1 MKILIIE
8 QIKTKKTTYKPF
20 EKTLLTAFSILPTLY
35 VRRID
40 AITPKKHNVKVLNER
55 YEPIEYSDEFDVVII
70 HSSIASVKRAYEIAD
85 EFRDKNVKVVMV
97 GLHVSALPE
106 EALQHADSVIQ
117 GRGEV
122 NWLSFL
128 KDFETDKIKKIYPP
142 LPYDELSCRIPPTLV
157 SLPGFMMVGA
167 IEATRGCPVN
177 CYFCPESNTPNG
189 NKYYT
194 RPIDQVIEELEKI
207 PQKIIM
213 FYDAS
218 LTINPSYT
226 KELFKKMIPLKKKFF
241 VNGNVNV
248 LADDEELV
256 KLSKKA
262 GCVTW
267 LIGFESISQETINS
281 IGKNT
286 NKVTIYKKAVDQIH
300 KNKMAVIG
308 DFMFGFDNDTTDV
321 FKSTLNA
328 INDLKLDVADF
339 SIVTPFPGTALFKQL
354 DKDERLL
361 TKEWK
366 KYNMFNVV
374 FKPKNMTP
382 EELINGVYFMYK
394 NFYKPSESIKRTIK
408 SLKYGIIPFFTVM
421 ARNIITSMRSSR
433 IKKN

>member
-1 MKILIIE
+1 MKILLIE

-20 EKTLLTAFSILPTLY
+20 EKTLLTTFSILPTLY
-35 VRRID
+35 VRRIA
-40 AITPKKHNVKVLNER
+40 AITPKKHNIKVLNER
-55 YEPIEYSDEFDVVII
+55 YEPIEYSSNYDVVII
-70 HSSIASVKRAYEIAD
+70 HFSTTSAKRAYEIAD
-85 EFRDKNVKVVMV
+85 EFRNKNVKVVLI

-106 EALQHADSVIQ
+106 EALQHADSIIQ

-157 SLPGFMMVGA
+157 SLPGFIMVGA
-167 IEATRGCPVN
+167 IEATRGCPIN
-177 CYFCPESNTPNG
+177 CNFCPESNTPNG
-189 NKYYT
+189 NNYYT
-194 RPIDQVIEELEKI
+194 RPIDQVIEELKKI

-241 VNGNVNV
+241 LNGNVNV

-262 GCVTW
+262 GCIAW
-267 LIGFESISQETINS
+267 LIGFESVSQETINS

-286 NKVTIYKKAVDQIH
+286 NKVSIYKKAVDQIH

-308 DFMFGFDNDTTDV
+308 DFMFGFDNDTNDV

-328 INDLKLDVADF
+328 IKDLKLDVADF
-339 SIVTPFPGTALFKQL
+339 TIVTPFPGTPLFKQL
-354 DKDERLL
+354 DKEERLL

-366 KYNMFNVV
+366 NYSMYNVV

-382 EELINGVYFMYK
+382 EELINGVYFIYK
-394 NFYKPSESIKRTIK
+394 NFYRPSESIKRIIR
-408 SLKYGIIPFFTVM
+408 SLKYGIIPFFSVM
-421 ARNIITSMRSSR
+421 ARNIITTMGSTR